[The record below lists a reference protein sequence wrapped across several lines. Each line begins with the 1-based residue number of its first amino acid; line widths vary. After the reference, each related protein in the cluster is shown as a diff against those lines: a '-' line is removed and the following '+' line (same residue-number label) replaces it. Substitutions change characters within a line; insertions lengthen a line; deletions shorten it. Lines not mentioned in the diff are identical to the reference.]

1 LTYQFKSATDK
12 KQAHEKI
19 VDQIKQAIFKNKLPP
34 GEKLQN
40 ERELAEMFNTSRVTV
55 RSAILTLKNS
65 GLLYVKKGSGGGTF
79 VQNNINETK
88 LSELLHDIIQWKNIS
103 IEHVIDVR
111 GIIEPNIAY
120 FAARNRNDDDMEKI
134 WKSISDLEQSF
145 NRKKTFQS
153 NDEHFHK
160 ALADAA
166 HNPLLS
172 VFQASLMDLLFKFI
186 ATITW
191 QEEEKTNISVY
202 HRKIAERIEAQD
214 PRGARRIMVEH
225 LVDMRQIL
233 GRYPLTDVLK

>member
-12 KQAHEKI
+12 KQVHEKI

-79 VQNNINETK
+79 VQENINETK

-120 FAARNRNDDDMEKI
+120 FAAKNRTDSDMKKI
-134 WKSISDLEQSF
+134 WESIADLEHSF
-145 NRKKTFQS
+145 NQKKTFQS

-172 VFQASLMDLLFKFI
+172 IFQASLIDLLFKFI
-186 ATITW
+186 ASIKW
-191 QEEEKTNISVY
+191 REEEKTNISEY
-202 HRKIAERIEAQD
+202 HRKIADKIEAQD
-214 PRGARRIMVEH
+214 PSGARRIMVEH

-233 GRYPLTDVLK
+233 SRYPLTDVLK